1 MKLKLMIITQV
12 IMALLLFPINTAFA
26 DDTVKDFTLSIGET
40 NISIGSSAQQVVESL
55 GNPKRIDPS
64 PFDFDWHV
72 YNANYNR
79 FIMVGIGNGVVK
91 GIYTSSKGFK
101 SDVASYGD
109 IGKKSADPDVRI
121 YSDVNNGNR
130 VHAILVTTSKE
141 KNMSS
146 YSEAFCKAQELEA
159 FDATNAFRANN
170 GLSTLKYNYMT
181 SVAAKKHSSDMANNN
196 YFSHISP
203 KGSSPVDRYRKISG
217 NTKAY
222 GSFSG
227 ENLSAGRMIGLEAF
241 NDWVN
246 SSQHRKN
253 MLAKHSTMG
262 NGYIQNSSSHYKF
275 YITQMFTK

>member
-1 MKLKLMIITQV
+1 
-12 IMALLLFPINTAFA
+12 MALLLFPLNPAFA

-40 NISIGSSAQQVVESL
+40 NISIGDSTQQVIKTF

-64 PFDFDWHV
+64 PFDFDWYV

-79 FIMVGIGNGVVK
+79 FIMVGIGDGIVK

-109 IGKKSADPDVRI
+109 IGKKSSNPNVRI
-121 YSDVNNGNR
+121 YSDSNNGNK

-146 YSEAFCKAQELEA
+146 YSQAFCKAQELEA

-170 GLSTLKYNYMT
+170 GLNILKYNYLT
-181 SVAAKKHSSDMANNN
+181 SIAAKKHSSDMANNN

-203 KGSSPVDRYRKISG
+203 KGSSPVDRYRKVASKT
-217 NTKAY
+217 NTY

-227 ENLSAGRMIGLEAF
+227 ENLSAGRMIGVEAF

-246 SSQHRKN
+246 SKPHRDN
-253 MLAKHSTMG
+253 MLGKHVTMG
-262 NGYIQNSSSHYKF
+262 NGYVNKSSSQYKF